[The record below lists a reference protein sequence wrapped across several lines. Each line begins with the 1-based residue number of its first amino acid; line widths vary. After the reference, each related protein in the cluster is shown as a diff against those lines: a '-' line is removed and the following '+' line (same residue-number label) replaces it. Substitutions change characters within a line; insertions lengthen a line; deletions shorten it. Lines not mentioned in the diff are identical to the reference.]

1 MTKKEILVDEE
12 LVKMVQELVSSILE
26 KVSAEVS

>member
-1 MTKKEILVDEE
+1 MTKKETLVDEE